1 MYAVIKTGGKQYR
14 VTLGEVLRVETLV
27 AEPGQEIVITDVL
40 AIGAGD
46 GIEVGN
52 PMLVGASVKA
62 IVKSHGRGG
71 KLRIFKHRR
80 SKHYAK
86 TQGHRQNYTEIEIQ
100 TVVKPDGSLAA

>member
-62 IVKSHGRGG
+62 IVKSSPPPGAPPR
-71 KLRIFKHRR
+71 KAAAASTTPRPRVIARTTPRLRFRR
-80 SKHYAK
+80 
-86 TQGHRQNYTEIEIQ
+86 
-100 TVVKPDGSLAA
+100 L